1 MARLIENH
9 FCSWCSWRLY
19 LIMKPSFNYFQFI
32 STSSSGT
39 SYEGNV
45 RKRRRIHSG
54 VRIIV
59 SLDKA
64 EICGDKLLEQ
74 ITYLYPKI
82 KSSTRILDVGVS
94 NQTFFNEI
102 LNPVFFLRLID
113 SLLDSQNALDQGNHL
128 IIVGFPLLTRKVHIT
143 LCTSYYSTKY
153 RNLAGCCG
161 NHNHYKMSTKSPS
174 QTF

>member
-1 MARLIENH
+1 
-9 FCSWCSWRLY
+9 
-19 LIMKPSFNYFQFI
+19 MKPSFNYFQFI

-82 KSSTRILDVGVS
+82 KSSTRILDVGDS